1 MPSGNIN
8 CDWRAIRRS
17 AHPVFLCSAC
27 RISVGGED
35 GVVKL
40 LDVFYKGQR
49 TGPGGQIASD
59 FRSVPRRPAAGGDST
74 THDRTEPD
82 LHESSDRFHYPYAR
96 VAQTLPSHES
106 SVGALAVG
114 FRAENSCIGRGAQ
127 SVVISGGGKM
137 ELRAWCVEDQ
147 LGVGANVGRRRVAA
161 VGATSAPP
169 VSLRSFAASLAQ
181 LSVFF
186 VRRNLGPQFSN
197 CCGNLFRRC
206 RRFV

>member
-1 MPSGNIN
+1 M
-8 CDWRAIRRS
+8 
-17 AHPVFLCSAC
+17 
-27 RISVGGED
+27 
-35 GVVKL
+35 VKL

-49 TGPGGQIASD
+49 TGGQIASG
-59 FRSVPRRPAAGGDST
+59 FRSVPRRPAAGGDFT

-82 LHESSDRFHYPYAR
+82 LHESCGRFHYPYAR

-114 FRAENSCIGRGAQ
+114 FRAETSCVGSGAQ

-137 ELRAWCVEDQ
+137 ELRSWCVEDQ
-147 LGVGANVGRRRVAA
+147 LGMGADVGRGRVAA
-161 VGATSAPP
+161 VGGTSAPP
-169 VSLRSFAASLAQ
+169 VSLLSFAASLAQ

-186 VRRNLGPQFSN
+186 VRCSLGPQYGN
-197 CCGNLFRRC
+197 CCGNMFRRC